1 MADIKDK
8 NQTDTGT
15 DDFADTVLSEALET
29 SRTTSTL
36 DLARLNRLLSRL
48 AGIDFRVAV
57 LVGEEVR
64 QMSSGT
70 LDALASC
77 YAQLAREKWYENWS
91 VESAREEL
99 EKYFQNDDDRIHLVS
114 MVYKGDEI
122 VGFCWAF
129 IFSAKNPGNLAKH
142 FSSAKL
148 SNKENLEAT
157 RDWIAQ
163 VGGKETLISIREL
176 GVLSQYRK
184 IRAPLLC
191 APVYSR
197 ALEFN
202 CKYIFLRTPVNSSS
216 LKWSLG
222 IGFVPVHYFV
232 VNQMLLMLGS
242 LEETVR
248 DFEFRI
254 LDYFAG
260 QLTAVL
266 GQDRDFEA
274 VMQQT
279 ELDYTE
285 KMHVMQDLSAN
296 IAHEMRTPLSGVRAT
311 MDGLET
317 ILPKLVEVYRQS
329 IDKSPE
335 TLAAISEDRLRILEN
350 TPERITLMIDQAN
363 SVIDMLLMNL
373 RDNKVAKKQF
383 GIFSAATCIKQA
395 LDRYP
400 FKRGEREKITL
411 EVEED
416 FYFRGLDS
424 LFVFVL
430 FNLIKNSIYSI
441 NAALK
446 GDISIT
452 LKPGR
457 GVNRVLF
464 RDTGEGIEQKDLEK
478 IFEGFYTTREEGTGV
493 GLAFCRRTL
502 RSFDGDIRCDSEPG
516 GYAEFILEF
525 PAI

>member
-1 MADIKDK
+1 MANTKDK
-8 NQTDTGT
+8 NQTDTDKG
-15 DDFADTVLSEALET
+15 DFADTVLPETLEA

-36 DLARLNRLLSRL
+36 DLVRLNRLLSKF
-48 AGIDFRVAV
+48 AGTDFRLTV
-57 LVGEEVR
+57 LMGEEVR
-64 QMSSGT
+64 QMDSGT
-70 LDALASC
+70 LDALATC
-77 YAQLAREKWYENWS
+77 YAQLAKEKWYENWS
-91 VESAREEL
+91 VDSAREEL
-99 EKYFQNDDDRIHLVS
+99 EKYFKNDDDRIHLVS
-114 MVYKGDEI
+114 LVYKGDEI
-122 VGFCWAF
+122 VGLCWAF
-129 IFSAKNPGNLAKH
+129 IFSAKNPGNLAEH

-148 SNKENLEAT
+148 SNRENLEAT

-197 ALEFN
+197 ALEFK

-232 VNQMLLMLGS
+232 VNQMLLMLGN

-266 GQDRDFEA
+266 DQDRDFEA
-274 VMQQT
+274 MRQQT

-285 KMHVMQDLSAN
+285 KMLVMQDLSAN

-317 ILPKLVEVYRQS
+317 ILPKLLEAYRQS
-329 IDKSPE
+329 NEKSPE
-335 TLAAISEDRLRILEN
+335 TLSAIPEDRLRILEN

-373 RDNKVAKKQF
+373 KDNKVDKKQF
-383 GIFSAATCIKQA
+383 GVFSATACIKQA

-400 FKRGEREKITL
+400 FKRGELEKITL
-411 EVEED
+411 DIEQD
-416 FYFRGLDS
+416 FYFRGIDH
-424 LFVFVL
+424 LFIFVL

-446 GDISIT
+446 GEILIT

-457 GVNRVLF
+457 GVNRIVF
-464 RDTGEGIEQKDLEK
+464 RDTGEGIEQTDLEK

-493 GLAFCRRTL
+493 GLAFCRRTM
-502 RSFDGDIRCDSEPG
+502 RSFGGGITCDSESG
-516 GYAEFILEF
+516 EYAEFILEF